1 MNVLGSTA
9 DVCAAL
15 RTLSGTDPL
24 AARML
29 TGPRVTTL
37 ARLTALRPLFRTLPD
52 LLVPGAYGYEASRTR
67 HVDGVVAAE
76 LARGT
81 DQLVLLGAGL
91 DTRAHRFPVHSFEV
105 DLPRLSRRKRA
116 LASGLPGRVSY
127 IEADLERDD
136 VNLRLLAAGFDPQAR
151 SLTLAIGL
159 FMYIS
164 PTAVSRA
171 LTLAASCPA
180 GSRLLFDYVFQQ
192 PDDRFLRAIERRA
205 EPLRF
210 TIAGRDLPA
219 LLTHH
224 GLRLVRHLTPDHLH
238 FAQHKPY
245 SFLALAEAVVDKRI
259 EHYRGIH
266 ALRPRADGD
275 PC

>member
-1 MNVLGSTA
+1 MNLLGSTA

-29 TGPRVTTL
+29 TGPKVTTL
-37 ARLTALRPLFRTLPD
+37 ARLTALRPLLRKLPD
-52 LLVPGAYGYEASRTR
+52 RLVPGAYGYEATRTL
-67 HVDGVVAAE
+67 HVDSVVGAE
-76 LARGT
+76 HASGT
-81 DQLVLLGAGL
+81 TQLVLLGAGL
-91 DTRAHRFPVHSFEV
+91 DTRAHRFPLHTFEV
-105 DLPRLSRRKRA
+105 DLPPLSRRKRA
-116 LASGLPGRVSY
+116 LAAGLPGRVKY

-136 VNLRLLAAGFDPQAR
+136 LYSRLLAAGFDPRAR

-164 PTAVSRA
+164 PTAVARA
-171 LTLAASCPA
+171 LTLVSSCSA
-180 GSRLLFDYVFQQ
+180 GSRLLFDYAFQQ
-192 PDDRFLRAIERRA
+192 PDDKFLRAIERRA

-210 TIAGRDLPA
+210 TIACRDLPA

-224 GLRLVRHLTPDHLH
+224 GLHLVRHITPDHLH

-245 SFLALAEAVVDKRI
+245 SFAALAEAVVAR
-259 EHYRGIH
+259 
-266 ALRPRADGD
+266 
-275 PC
+275 